1 MKQMKQKPNARTG
14 AAIIIIALLV
24 LTVALYD

>member
-1 MKQMKQKPNARTG
+1 MKQMKPNARTG
-14 AAIIIIALLV
+14 AAIIIIVLLV